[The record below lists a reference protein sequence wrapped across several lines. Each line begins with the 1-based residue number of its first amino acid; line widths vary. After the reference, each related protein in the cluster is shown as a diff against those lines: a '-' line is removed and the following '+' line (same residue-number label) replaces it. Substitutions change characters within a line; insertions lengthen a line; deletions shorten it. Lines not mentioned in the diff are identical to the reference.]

1 MKGCWVEHDNNEMI
15 FISVIWLLAD
25 FKSDPP
31 CAPLVPSLLLRG
43 AHVVRSTSA
52 GGNEVTR
59 FRFGRLSATAASRL
73 RSERPAAA
81 AAAATQVAP
90 FPPAGLTQADHD
102 ESRVEVPEFRL

>member
-1 MKGCWVEHDNNEMI
+1 MI

-59 FRFGRLSATAASRL
+59 FRFGRFSATAASRL
-73 RSERPAAA
+73 RSEQPA

-90 FPPAGLTQADHD
+90 FPPAGLIMMKV
-102 ESRVEVPEFRL
+102 ELKSRSFGSNSQ